1 MPAHSCTLR
10 SRGSLRYSARLIPLV
25 LGIAVYGLTQP
36 AGAAGQAAV
45 AGEGRTISLGKG
57 TAQLVTHPIAM
68 RRVSV
73 SNAEVAEAVVVS
85 PNELLLNAKEIGT
98 TSLVIW
104 DAEGRRTL
112 YPVEVTLDAAALENH
127 FRALFPNEQL
137 EVSSSGN
144 VYVLSGNVSNG
155 TVAQRAVELAEA
167 TGAMVVNNIAI
178 PSPHQILLQ
187 VRFSEVSRTVM
198 RDLAASFLRLQ
209 ANDGGFVTT
218 GRFVPPPDGDFG
230 PDPDEPART
239 LADAVNI
246 LLFDLDDSKFAA
258 FIRALKSTGKMRSL
272 AEPNLLALDGSEA
285 SFLAGGEFPFPVV
298 QGGASDAVTIVFKE
312 FGIRLNFTPTVTNS
326 GNIHLKVAPEVSS
339 LDFASGLVVSGFQI
353 PTILSRRAE
362 TEIELRDGQT
372 FAIAGLI
379 DNSIADNVDKIPVLG
394 DLPVLGPLFR
404 SSELRQN
411 RSELLVLVTPRLVQ
425 PSDEAPPIPSDEAE
439 TWDWLKPLDEPS
451 GQTGSTDLND

>member
-1 MPAHSCTLR
+1 MPAHSRTLR
-10 SRGSLRYSARLIPLV
+10 SRDSLRYSARLIPLV

-112 YPVEVTLDAAALENH
+112 YPVEVTLDAAALESH

-218 GRFVPPPDGDFG
+218 GRFIPPPDGDFG

-272 AEPNLLALDGSEA
+272 AEPNLLALDGKEA

-298 QGGASDAVTIVFKE
+298 QGGASDAVTIIFKE

-326 GNIHLKVAPEVSS
+326 GNIHLRVAPEVSS
-339 LDFASGLVVSGFQI
+339 LDFGSGLVVSGFQI

-394 DLPVLGPLFR
+394 DLPILGPLFR

-425 PSDEAPPIPSDEAE
+425 PSDEAPPIPSGEADG
-439 TWDWLKPLDEPS
+439 WDWIKPMEEPV
-451 GQTGSTDLND
+451 GQANPGDNN

>member
-1 MPAHSCTLR
+1 MPAHSRTLR

-155 TVAQRAVELAEA
+155 TVAARAVELAAA

-218 GRFVPPPDGDFG
+218 GRFIPPPEGDFG
-230 PDPDEPART
+230 EDPEDAPST
-239 LADAVNI
+239 LVDAVNI
-246 LLFDLDDSKFAA
+246 LLFDLDDSKFAV
-258 FIRALKSTGKMRSL
+258 FLRALKSTGKMRSL
-272 AEPNLLALDGSEA
+272 AEPNLLALDGKEA

-298 QGGASDAVTIVFKE
+298 QGGASDAVTIIFKE

-339 LDFASGLVVSGFQI
+339 LDFGSGLVVSGFQI

-394 DLPVLGPLFR
+394 DLPILGPLFR

-425 PSDEAPPIPSDEAE
+425 PSDEAPPIPSGEVDA
-439 TWDWLKPLDEPS
+439 WDWIKPMEEPV
-451 GQTGSTDLND
+451 GQNGSTDN